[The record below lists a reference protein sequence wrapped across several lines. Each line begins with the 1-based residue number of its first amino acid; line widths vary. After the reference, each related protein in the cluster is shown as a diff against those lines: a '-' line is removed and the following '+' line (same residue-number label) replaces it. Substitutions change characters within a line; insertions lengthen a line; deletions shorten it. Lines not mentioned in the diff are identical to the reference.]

1 MTKSN
6 HLTRRTFLRAAG
18 CAGVLLSSSLLAACG
33 AGTGT
38 SASASTSVAATAT
51 SPTTAAS
58 SGSASATATASSVV
72 STAATTAKASA
83 STTTAQTTSVA
94 AQVGTSTTVAPAEV
108 VGTGA
113 TRVEWWQG
121 LAGAPTS
128 VQQKADR
135 PTLDAFIKA
144 HPDISVTYN
153 TASTGDV
160 DEQPVLTRIAAGTP
174 PDVVNAAD
182 LLLASWSLTKA
193 IVPLDSYMQRDKFDT
208 SHYWPASRTVIQYAG
223 KTWGMPWT
231 NDVRGLL
238 YNKTLFQNAGLDP
251 AKPPATLSDTKDA
264 GDRITKSQGDTYSQV
279 GFIPWYGQGVWLWG
293 WGWAYGG
300 DFWDPTTQKVTAN
313 DPKNVAALTYFQQ
326 EVQRLGLAKINAFT
340 KAQSQG
346 KLSGPLAGNMGMWI
360 DGNWNS
366 ASIKQNAPN
375 FDYGVGP
382 WPLPEGGKASS
393 WSGIWC
399 YVMPQGVK
407 NPDAAWTLLGYL
419 GGADAQLI
427 NCEIT
432 GDTPA
437 RQDAS
442 EQLLPKQVAAFGPTV
457 KDFQAIMPV
466 SHHRPTM
473 PAGVQYWNDMGTAVQ
488 DVLNGKQ
495 QPQPALDHLTTTTQ
509 IAVDKAL
516 KGGS

>member
-1 MTKSN
+1 MMQSK
-6 HLTRRTFLRAAG
+6 HMTRRTFLHAAG
-18 CAGVLLSSSLLAACG
+18 SACVLLSGSLLSACG
-33 AGTGT
+33 AGSG
-38 SASASTSVAATAT
+38 
-51 SPTTAAS
+51 TTAAS
-58 SGSASATATASSVV
+58 ATSASVTSASTAASSAALATSSSVV
-72 STAATTAKASA
+72 ASGASSATSSTGTG
-83 STTTAQTTSVA
+83 TAQSATVA
-94 AQVGTSTTVAPAEV
+94 AKVSSSTTVAPAEV

-121 LAGAPTS
+121 LAGAPNS
-128 VQQKADR
+128 PQQKADR

-153 TASTGDV
+153 TAATGDV

-174 PDVVNAAD
+174 PDIVNAAD

-264 GDRITKSQGDTYSQV
+264 GDRITKSQGDTYSQI

-300 DFWDPTTQKVTAN
+300 DFWNATTQKVTAN

-326 EVQRLGLAKINAFT
+326 ETQRLGLAKVTAFT

-346 KLSGPLAGNMGMWI
+346 KQSGPLAGNMGMWI

-382 WPLPEGGKASS
+382 WPLPEGSKASS

-442 EQLLPKQVAAFGPTV
+442 EQLLPKQVAQFGPTV

-473 PAGVQYWNDMGTAVQ
+473 PAGVQYWNDMGKAVQ

-495 QPQPALDHLTTTTQ
+495 QPQQALDQLTTTTQ
-509 IAVDKAL
+509 IAVDKAISA
-516 KGGS
+516 GS

>member
-1 MTKSN
+1 MTPQVP
-6 HLTRRTFLRAAG
+6 LTRRAVLRVAGGATALLAA
-18 CAGVLLSSSLLAACG
+18 SLLAACG
-33 AGTGT
+33 AGAGP
-38 SASASTSVAATAT
+38 ASQVAATG
-51 SPTTAAS
+51 SGTAAS
-58 SGSASATATASSVV
+58 GANAATSGA
-72 STAATTAKASA
+72 STAATAARTSSGPA
-83 STTTAQTTSVA
+83 TTQAASVA
-94 AQVGTSTTVAPAEV
+94 AETSSTATAAAEV

-121 LAGAPTS
+121 IAGPPNS
-128 VQQKADR
+128 PQQQADR
-135 PTLDAFIKA
+135 ATLDAFLKA
-144 HPDISVTYN
+144 HPEISVTYN
-153 TASTGDV
+153 TSGTGNV

-174 PDVVNAAD
+174 PDIVSAAD

-223 KTWGMPWT
+223 KTWGIPWT

-238 YNKTLFQNAGLDP
+238 YNKTLFRNAGLDP
-251 AKPPATLSDTKDA
+251 EKPPATLSDTKDI
-264 GDRITKSQGDTYSQV
+264 GDKLTKSQGDAYSQV

-293 WGWAYGG
+293 WGWVFGG
-300 DFWDPTTQKVTAN
+300 DFWDPNSQKVTAN

-326 EVQRLGLAKINAFT
+326 EVQRLGLDKVNTFI

-366 ASIKQNAPN
+366 ASNKKNAPN

-382 WPLPEGGKASS
+382 WPVPEGGKPSS

-399 YVMPQGVK
+399 YVLPQGVK
-407 NPDAAWTLLGYL
+407 NPDATWTLLSYL
-419 GGADAQLI
+419 GGAEAQLI
-427 NCEIT
+427 NCEVT

-473 PAGVQYWNDMGTAVQ
+473 PAGIQYWNDMGTMVQ

-495 QPQPALDHLTTTTQ
+495 QPQPALDQLTTTTQ

-516 KGGS
+516 KAGS